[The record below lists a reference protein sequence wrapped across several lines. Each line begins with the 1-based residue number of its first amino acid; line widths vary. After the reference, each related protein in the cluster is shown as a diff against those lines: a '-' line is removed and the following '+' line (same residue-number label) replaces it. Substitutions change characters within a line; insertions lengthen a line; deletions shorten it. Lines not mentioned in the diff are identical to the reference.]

1 MSYPRILLLLLGLS
15 LTHSLVLAD
24 TITSTPGGGPWFA
37 GGTWV
42 GGVVPEADDDVV
54 IVGPVTISGVALCRN
69 AELSASGSINGA
81 IVAPPRTLRATGA
94 ITNLGAIG
102 HVNPY
107 YLEVEVGGDLHN
119 AGTWT
124 PVRTRLIGSAH
135 HYFSQAPGQTFST
148 DLGYGSGASGDLIAT
163 TPIAFSGAID
173 LSGGRLILP
182 PECPCTLDGASFR
195 GNMLAGGNEL
205 RFLSWSYLLSCSIDD
220 VVFVGGAEASFGVT
234 VTTQLTVMESLQNG
248 GNSGGGS
255 ITVEGDLI
263 NHGVIR
269 NDQYSFPV
277 RVRGD
282 IENHGEIS
290 CPQLELLGAGVV
302 HHLSMGPYG
311 IINAPVFLPEFQAA
325 TLIAETPVRL
335 GGGLGLGVGTLVL
348 QEGASLEFVGYG
360 GVGSGTVL
368 AGGNAIS
375 VQGAGAISGVTIDSG
390 VFGDRVVIHGDNLF
404 TGGLTVNGTV
414 ESWPWAAADLE
425 IDGTLENHGAIS
437 DGAHPVRIRARGDLV
452 NHGAFTNAR
461 VVMAGTVDQS
471 VGAGPLGLAVPEF
484 VIESHLTTGGYQWY
498 RDGLAL
504 AGETGADLT
513 LSMVD
518 AEDYGTY
525 HCEAN
530 GETSRHV
537 VIAETAGV
545 SSVVA
550 PGAAVVLAQ
559 NQPNPFHPATHLVF
573 SLDGPTRVLLEVY
586 SAAGRR
592 VASLIDREMNAGR
605 HEIAWQAEDLPSGT
619 YLIRLRAG
627 GLDLSRKCTLL
638 R

>member
-1 MSYPRILLLLLGLS
+1 MPYPRMLFLALACS
-15 LTHSLVLAD
+15 LTASIALAD

-42 GGVVPEADDDVV
+42 GGVVPDAGDDVV
-54 IVGPVTISGVALCRN
+54 IVGPVTIAGVALCRN
-69 AELSASGSINGA
+69 AEISASGSINGA
-81 IVAPPRTLRATGA
+81 IVAPPRTLRVAGA
-94 ITNLGAIG
+94 IYNLGAIG
-102 HVNPY
+102 NVNPY
-107 YLEVEVGGDLHN
+107 YLDVEVGGDLHN
-119 AGTWT
+119 AGVWT
-124 PVRTRLIGSAH
+124 PVRTRLIGSDIR
-135 HYFSQAPGQTFST
+135 YLSQAPGHGLST
-148 DLGYGSGASGDLIAT
+148 DFAYAAGASGDLIAT
-163 TPIAFSGAID
+163 TPIALSGAID
-173 LSGGRLILP
+173 LTAGRLVLP
-182 PECPCTLDGASFR
+182 PNCPCTLDGASFR

-205 RFLSWSYLLSCSIDD
+205 RFLSWSYLVSCTIDD

-234 VTTQLTVMESLQNG
+234 VTTRLTVMDTLQNG
-248 GNSGGGS
+248 GSSGGGS
-255 ITVEGDLI
+255 ITVEGDLV

-282 IENHGEIS
+282 IENNGQIN

-302 HHLSMGPYG
+302 HHLSMSPEG
-311 IINAPVFLPEFQAA
+311 IINAPVFLPEFQEA

-335 GGGLGLGVGTLVL
+335 GGGLGLGVGTLIL
-348 QEGASLEFVGYG
+348 EEGASLEFVGYG
-360 GVGSGTVL
+360 GLGSGTVL
-368 AGGNAIS
+368 AGGNDIT

-390 VFGDRVVIHGDNLF
+390 VFGDRVVIHGDNDF
-404 TGGLTVNGTV
+404 TGGLTVRGTV

-425 IDGTLENHGAIS
+425 IEGTLENHGAIS
-437 DGAHPVRIRARGDLV
+437 DGAHAVRIRALGDLV
-452 NHGAFTNAR
+452 NQGTFTNAR
-461 VVMAGTVDQS
+461 VVMAGTVDQA

-498 RDGLAL
+498 RDGVAL
-504 AGETGADLT
+504 AGETGANLT
-513 LSMVD
+513 LSMVGAD
-518 AEDYGTY
+518 DYGTY
-525 HCEAN
+525 HCQAN
-530 GETSRHV
+530 GETSRYV
-537 VIAETAGV
+537 AIAETAGV

-559 NQPNPFHPATHLVF
+559 NRPNPFHPATHLVF
-573 SLDGPTRVLLEVY
+573 SLDGPTRVSLEVY

-605 HEIAWQAEDLPSGT
+605 HEIAWQAENLPSGT